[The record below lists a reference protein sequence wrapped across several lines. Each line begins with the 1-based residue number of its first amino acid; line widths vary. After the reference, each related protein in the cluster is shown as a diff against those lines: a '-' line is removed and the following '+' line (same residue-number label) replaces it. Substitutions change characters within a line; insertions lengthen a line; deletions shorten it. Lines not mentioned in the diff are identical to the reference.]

1 MVEELLD
8 VNWLREII
16 KLLVEKK
23 KKIFFSRGMVVE
35 GIAYTVV
42 PRSVLYE
49 KENVNNSLLK
59 NKLYSLPVQY
69 FIKYV

>member
-1 MVEELLD
+1 
-8 VNWLREII
+8 
-16 KLLVEKK
+16 
-23 KKIFFSRGMVVE
+23 MVVE